1 MVKILKVVERLM
13 LLDRLLK
20 KGETG
25 NAKQLASKLGV
36 SRSQVFNHFDE
47 LKDLGVKVRFNK
59 SKSSYEYFGDYELE
73 VRYPLKVI
81 LKDEELKENSGG
93 TFRQSP
99 SLLDCFRL
107 TLS

>member
-1 MVKILKVVERLM
+1 MVKILNIVERLM

-36 SRSQVFNHFDE
+36 SRSQVFNHFEE
-47 LKDLGVKVRFNK
+47 LKDLGVTIMFNK

-73 VRYPLKVI
+73 VQQPLTVIRKV
-81 LKDEELKENSGG
+81 DELKNISGG
-93 TFRQSP
+93 TFSQSP

-107 TLS
+107 TLN